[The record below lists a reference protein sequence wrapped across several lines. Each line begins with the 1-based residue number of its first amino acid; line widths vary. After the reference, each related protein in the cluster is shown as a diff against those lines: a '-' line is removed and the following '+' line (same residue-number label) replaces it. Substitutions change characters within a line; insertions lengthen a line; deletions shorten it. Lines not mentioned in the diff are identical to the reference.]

1 VLDVRVVA
9 DSQALVRYLVDPARL
24 SEPAL
29 DALLDAEDSDGVIVS
44 VATLGDLWYASQ
56 KTSSAPLVPG
66 IFEHIRD
73 TVLDPSTSLVAHPI
87 SVATM
92 MHFDRVP
99 LNDLRDPFDRFI
111 LATAA
116 QLRVPLV
123 TADRAIAKTGM
134 VDIIW

>member
-1 VLDVRVVA
+1 MKVVA

-29 DALLDAEDSDGVIVS
+29 DALLQAEDSDGVIVS
-44 VATLGDLWYASQ
+44 AATLGDLWYASQ
-56 KTSSAPLVPG
+56 KTSSPPVAPG

-73 TVLDPSTSLVAHPI
+73 TVLDPSTNLVVHPI

-92 MHFDRVP
+92 MHFDIVP

-111 LATAA
+111 LATAV
-116 QLRVPLV
+116 QLGIPLV
-123 TADRAIAKTGM
+123 TTDRAISNTNRRDHL
-134 VDIIW
+134 VS

>member
-1 VLDVRVVA
+1 MKVVA

-29 DALLDAEDSDGVIVS
+29 DALLHAEDSDGVIVS
-44 VATLGDLWYASQ
+44 AATLGDLWYASQ
-56 KTSSAPLVPG
+56 KTSSAPVAPG

-73 TVLDPSTSLVAHPI
+73 TVLDPSTNLVVHPI

-92 MHFDRVP
+92 MHFNSVP

-111 LATAA
+111 VATAV
-116 QLRVPLV
+116 QLRIPLV

-134 VDIIW
+134 ADIIW

>member
-1 VLDVRVVA
+1 MKVLA
-9 DSQALVRYLVDPARL
+9 DSQALVRYLVDPTRL

-29 DALLDAEDSDGVIVS
+29 DALLEAEDSDGVIVS

-56 KTSSAPLVPG
+56 KTSSPPVAPG

-73 TVLDPSTSLVAHPI
+73 TILDPSTNLVLQPI

-92 MHFDRVP
+92 MHFDAVP

-111 LATAA
+111 LATAI
-116 QLRVPLV
+116 QLGIPLV
-123 TADRAIAKTGM
+123 TADRAISNAKTAE
-134 VDIIW
+134 IIW

>member
-1 VLDVRVVA
+1 MKVVA

-29 DALLDAEDSDGVIVS
+29 DALLQAEDSDGVIVS
-44 VATLGDLWYASQ
+44 AATLGDLWYASQ
-56 KTSSAPLVPG
+56 KTSSPPVAPG

-73 TVLDPSTSLVAHPI
+73 TVLDPSTNLVVHPI

-92 MHFDRVP
+92 MHFDIVP

-111 LATAA
+111 LATAV
-116 QLRVPLV
+116 QLGIPLV
-123 TADRAIAKTGM
+123 TTDRAISNTKTAE
-134 VDIIW
+134 IIW